1 MAKADTLPESDEI
14 CNGVASDSCHEQE
27 GVRRLNTHLHRGS
40 SEVEG
45 EEVYNF
51 NVRGGER
58 RHQGEPKSTW
68 FLHGA
73 IKEEVGNGE
82 VHVVEDELLEFRKQY
97 LVVHP

>member
-58 RHQGEPKSTW
+58 RHRGSQRVLGFCMGQS
-68 FLHGA
+68 
-73 IKEEVGNGE
+73 
-82 VHVVEDELLEFRKQY
+82 RKKWVAVRY
-97 LVVHP
+97 MSRMVKYMSWRMSF